1 MVAKD
6 KENENAVF
14 KSEHKFDSI
23 DEFEQFLNENNLNC
37 ECEGEIKEISISE
50 KRKVAPNLFKLG
62 GIQKVANQKWGYT
75 LDKTLSIVQSLYD
88 KGYLSYPRTDC
99 SLITHSE
106 FEYLKDN
113 FSSYCKLLNIEIE
126 QKI

>member
-1 MVAKD
+1 MREKL
-6 KENENAVF
+6 K
-14 KSEHKFDSI
+14 
-23 DEFEQFLNENNLNC
+23 
-37 ECEGEIKEISISE
+37 SISE

-62 GIQKVANQKWGYT
+62 GIQKVVTKWGYT

-113 FSSYCKLLNIEIE
+113 FSSYCKLNIEIE
-126 QKI
+126 QKYRT

>member
-1 MVAKD
+1 MKLKNFESKTYYEMVAKD

-50 KRKVAPNLFKLG
+50 KRKVAPNL
-62 GIQKVANQKWGYT
+62 
-75 LDKTLSIVQSLYD
+75 
-88 KGYLSYPRTDC
+88 
-99 SLITHSE
+99 
-106 FEYLKDN
+106 
-113 FSSYCKLLNIEIE
+113 LN
-126 QKI
+126 

>member
-1 MVAKD
+1 M
-6 KENENAVF
+6 
-14 KSEHKFDSI
+14 I
-23 DEFEQFLNENNLNC
+23 
-37 ECEGEIKEISISE
+37 
-50 KRKVAPNLFKLG
+50 
-62 GIQKVANQKWGYT
+62 
-75 LDKTLSIVQSLYD
+75 

>member
-50 KRKVAPNLFKLG
+50 KRKVAPNLFKLEAYKRLLTKM
-62 GIQKVANQKWGYT
+62 GIY
-75 LDKTLSIVQSLYD
+75 I
-88 KGYLSYPRTDC
+88 R
-99 SLITHSE
+99 
-106 FEYLKDN
+106 
-113 FSSYCKLLNIEIE
+113 
-126 QKI
+126 